1 MNQKDLFNR
10 ELFLQHTM
18 NGLIK
23 EGTKEEYI
31 RAKEEYTP
39 SPDKKGKGK
48 PDRKR
53 QSSQYNPI
61 PSRPLIPPI
70 QEYQKEPDYSNPPPS
85 RQGNGIAIPL
95 PRPIGPGNGIGIPKI
110 PLPNPIGQGNGI
122 GIPKIPLPNP
132 IGPGNG
138 KGPRYVNPLSNR
150 LNESII
156 RIIRNIQE
164 QLSTGMAG
172 IIGANAAVTVKDAD
186 TNRKNESKKNIRGS
200 IPSRE
205 LTDDEVMRYRK
216 RNKNKSRNSKLHK
229 QHSGISYRD

>member
-70 QEYQKEPDYSNPPPS
+70 QEYQKEPDYSNPPPI
-85 RQGNGIAIPL
+85 RPGYGKGKPRIYNPL
-95 PRPIGPGNGIGIPKI
+95 PARPGNPKGPGYYN
-110 PLPNPIGQGNGI
+110 PLPARPGD
-122 GIPKIPLPNP
+122 PK
-132 IGPGNG
+132 GPG
-138 KGPRYVNPLSNR
+138 YVNP
-150 LNESII
+150 
-156 RIIRNIQE
+156 
-164 QLSTGMAG
+164 
-172 IIGANAAVTVKDAD
+172 
-186 TNRKNESKKNIRGS
+186 
-200 IPSRE
+200 
-205 LTDDEVMRYRK
+205 Y
-216 RNKNKSRNSKLHK
+216 
-229 QHSGISYRD
+229 